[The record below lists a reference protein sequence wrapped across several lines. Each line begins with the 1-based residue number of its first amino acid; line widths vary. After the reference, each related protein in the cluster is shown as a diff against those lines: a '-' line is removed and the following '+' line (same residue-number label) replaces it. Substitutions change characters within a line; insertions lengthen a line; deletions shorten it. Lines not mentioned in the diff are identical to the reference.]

1 MKRSCMRI
9 LLLCATLAMPCSVQG
24 VSGDLEYLGYSKNMI
39 SEVEDLIPGATVK
52 KAPKQRTQSTST
64 ATSGYNPEDSWVMQE
79 STSVQ
84 QQLTE
89 LGVTR
94 AITSDMQNNAENIR
108 SNLDSYWGKML
119 PRQYGPGVSD
129 EIRDRIFTGI
139 QESLTMVGYEIIN
152 LELVDLP
159 EGNDDNLLKAVLRV
173 TRPLKTRN
181 SYAEIQ
187 KNLAEI
193 TKLSKQ
199 AATING
205 HCYLSEMTTF
215 VAENPRNNYYY
226 EKTILTP

>member
-1 MKRSCMRI
+1 MRI
-9 LLLCATLAMPCSVQG
+9 VLLCAALAMPCAVQAL
-24 VSGDLEYLGYSKNMI
+24 SGDLEYLGYSDNMI
-39 SEVEDLIPGATVK
+39 KEVESLFPGSKAVK
-52 KAPKQRTQSTST
+52 PADKTIQPITTRVSA
-64 ATSGYNPEDSWVMQE
+64 YNPEDSWVMQE
-79 STSVQ
+79 SASVQ

-94 AITSDMQNNAENIR
+94 AITPEMPNNAENIR
-108 SNLDSYWGKML
+108 ANLNTYWDKMI
-119 PRQYGPGVSD
+119 PRHHGPGVSD
-129 EIRDRIFTGI
+129 EIRDIIFAGI
-139 QESLTMVGYEIIN
+139 HESLSMAGYEIIN

-159 EGNDDNLLKAVLRV
+159 EGNENLLKAVVRA

-193 TKLSKQ
+193 TRLSKQ
-199 AATING
+199 AATIDG